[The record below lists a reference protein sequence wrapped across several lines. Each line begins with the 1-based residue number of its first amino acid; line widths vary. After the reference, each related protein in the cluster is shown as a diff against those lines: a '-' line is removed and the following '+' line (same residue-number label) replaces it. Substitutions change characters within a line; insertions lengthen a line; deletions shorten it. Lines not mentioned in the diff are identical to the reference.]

1 MISVYLFEDG
11 TKVKI
16 VPSENWEPLKSDTNS
31 TIYYAIIFHNNLWL
45 VPKNF
50 RTSPLEKP
58 NKNTKKKCFHGRIL
72 EGHFLI

>member
-1 MISVYLFEDG
+1 MIFVNLFQDG

-16 VPSENWEPLKSDTNS
+16 VPSENYPPLKSDTNS

-45 VPKNF
+45 VPDNF

-58 NKNTKKKCFHGRIL
+58 YKNMLLCPQKIVFMG
-72 EGHFLI
+72 ES